1 MSENIVPALIIAVVA
16 LIEVCIIVYM
26 VWRKW
31 KGKSLGT
38 KDRPL

>member
-1 MSENIVPALIIAVVA
+1 MSETVVPVLIIAVVA
-16 LIEVCIIVYM
+16 LIEVCVIGHM